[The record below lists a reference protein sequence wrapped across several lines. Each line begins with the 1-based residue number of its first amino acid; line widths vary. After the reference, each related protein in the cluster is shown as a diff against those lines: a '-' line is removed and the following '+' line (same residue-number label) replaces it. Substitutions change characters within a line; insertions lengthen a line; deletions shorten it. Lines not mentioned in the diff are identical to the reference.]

1 VKGGRTPAGFWT
13 VWTSVAVDLLGF
25 GIILPLL
32 PLYAESFEATP
43 LTIGLLFASYSLA
56 QFVFSPVW
64 GRVSDRVG
72 RRPVLLVTIAG
83 SAVGSLVL
91 GLAGSVAML
100 FVGRI
105 VDGVSGASVAVAR
118 ATVADVAPAH
128 ERPRL
133 MGLLGAAYGL
143 GFVIGP
149 SIGALAALFGP
160 AAPFFVAAAIS
171 VANLVAAAIRLPETR
186 RPGVPATPERLGTA
200 GMPPAVL
207 RLVLLTF
214 VGVAAF
220 GAFEATFALLGRAR
234 FDLTDSMV
242 ALVFS
247 ALGMVLVATQA
258 GLVGPATRR
267 LGETGV
273 IRLGLAGTAVGFLL
287 IGLGSRWLTVA
298 PGLAVVAAGQGLAMP
313 AISSA
318 VAGAAPRERSGAALG
333 IQQSAGGLARVV
345 GPIVGGALFA
355 VATGLP
361 YLAAAALA
369 IVGLLLVPTAARV
382 PGSTAGGPA

>member
-1 VKGGRTPAGFWT
+1 MTSRTPAGFWT

-32 PLYAESFEATP
+32 PLYAESFGATP

-56 QFVFSPVW
+56 QFLFSPVW

-72 RRPVLLVTIAG
+72 RRPVLLATIAG

-91 GLAGSVAML
+91 GMAGSITML

-105 VDGVSGASVAVAR
+105 IDGVSGASVAVAR

-160 AAPFFVAAAIS
+160 AVPFFVAAGIS
-171 VANLVAAAIRLPETR
+171 LANLVAAALRLPETR
-186 RPGVPATPERLGTA
+186 RAGVSAAPSRAGAA
-200 GMPPAVL
+200 GMPPAVI
-207 RLVLLTF
+207 RFVLLTF
-214 VGVAAF
+214 VGVTAF
-220 GAFEATFALLGRAR
+220 GAFEATFALLGRSR

-247 ALGMVLVATQA
+247 ALGVVLVATQV

-267 LGETGV
+267 LGEVGV
-273 IRLGLAGTAVGFLL
+273 IRLGLAGTAAGFLL
-287 IGLGSRWLTVA
+287 IGLGSRWLTLA

-333 IQQSAGGLARVV
+333 IQHSAGGLARVV
-345 GPIVGGALFA
+345 GPILGGALFA
-355 VATGLP
+355 IAAGLP
-361 YLAAAALA
+361 YVAAAGLA
-369 IVGLLLVPTAARV
+369 VVGLVLVPA
-382 PGSTAGGPA
+382 PAGTSRSATSRRG

>member
-1 VKGGRTPAGFWT
+1 VTSRTPAGFWT

-32 PLYAESFEATP
+32 PLYAESFGATP

-56 QFVFSPVW
+56 QFLFSPVW

-72 RRPVLLVTIAG
+72 RRPVLLATIAG

-91 GLAGSVAML
+91 GMAGSITML

-105 VDGVSGASVAVAR
+105 IDGVSGASVAVAR

-149 SIGALAALFGP
+149 SIGALATLFGP
-160 AAPFFVAAAIS
+160 AVPFFVAAGIS
-171 VANLVAAAIRLPETR
+171 LANLVAAALRLPETR
-186 RPGVPATPERLGTA
+186 RAGVSAAPSRAGAA
-200 GMPPAVL
+200 GMPPAVI
-207 RLVLLTF
+207 RFVLLTF
-214 VGVAAF
+214 VGVTAF
-220 GAFEATFALLGRAR
+220 GAFEATFALLGRSR

-247 ALGMVLVATQA
+247 ALGVVLVATQV

-267 LGETGV
+267 LGEVGV
-273 IRLGLAGTAVGFLL
+273 IRLGLAGTAAGFLL
-287 IGLGSRWLTVA
+287 IGLGSRWLTLA

-333 IQQSAGGLARVV
+333 IQHSAGGLARVV
-345 GPIVGGALFA
+345 GPILGGALFA
-355 VATGLP
+355 IAAGLP
-361 YLAAAALA
+361 YVAAAGLA
-369 IVGLLLVPTAARV
+369 VVGLVLVPA
-382 PGSTAGGPA
+382 PAGTSRSATSRRG